1 MSEATLFEALSAI
14 QSELTAVGKDS
25 TANAGGKYKY
35 RGIDAVIN
43 ALHPLLAK
51 HGVTIAPHVVAH
63 DLQQFTGY
71 SKPHTNT
78 ILTVDYHVHGPDGQ
92 QLDPPVR
99 AIGYGIDNTDK
110 GPGKAMSYAYKSAI
124 SQLFSL
130 PTDDPSMD
138 NEQTPEPEHLMTD
151 AQVSE
156 VLDLCDQMPE
166 ESCDKL
172 VGWVVEK
179 LGVTFDRRGLGRLS
193 ESVGNRVVEQARKA
207 AASPVDESPEPPV
220 SVDEGVEAMRREV
233 IYAVYGLDAAQLEA
247 FNLYRAAEG
256 LPLKLDE
263 RTKAE
268 HLPKLHAWLAAESGT
283 APFDITVEHA
293 KGEASLL
300 AHGSD

>member
-1 MSEATLFEALSAI
+1 
-14 QSELTAVGKDS
+14 
-25 TANAGGKYKY
+25 
-35 RGIDAVIN
+35 
-43 ALHPLLAK
+43 
-51 HGVTIAPHVVAH
+51 
-63 DLQQFTGY
+63 
-71 SKPHTNT
+71 
-78 ILTVDYHVHGPDGQ
+78 
-92 QLDPPVR
+92 
-99 AIGYGIDNTDK
+99 
-110 GPGKAMSYAYKSAI
+110 MSYAYKSAI

-193 ESVGNRVVEQARKA
+193 ESVGGRVVEQARKA

-220 SVDEGVEAMRREV
+220 SVDDGVAAMRQEV
-233 IYAVYGLDAAQLEA
+233 LYYLSALDAAQLEA

-256 LPLKLDE
+256 LPSWLDE
-263 RTKAE
+263 RTAAE
-268 HLPKLHAWLAAESGT
+268 HLPKLHAWLCAESG
-283 APFDITVEHA
+283 AEPFDITVEHA
-293 KGEASLL
+293 KDEASLL